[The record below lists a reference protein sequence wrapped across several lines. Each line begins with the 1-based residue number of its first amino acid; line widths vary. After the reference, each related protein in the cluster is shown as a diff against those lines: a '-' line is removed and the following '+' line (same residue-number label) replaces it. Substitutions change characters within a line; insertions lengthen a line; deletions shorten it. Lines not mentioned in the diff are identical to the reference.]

1 MSSAIPLAATGPP
14 LQIDDFEKKKFTS
27 EMVYMTAAILITLD
41 LHFGCVSGSLHLL
54 ITITVVGETLNI

>member
-14 LQIDDFEKKKFTS
+14 LQIDDFEKKCTS
-27 EMVYMTAAILITLD
+27 EMVYMTAAILITLG